1 VFPGGIFKRMI
12 QTDNNLAELVAK
24 AASDKKAG
32 DIVIMDLTGI
42 SPVTDYFV
50 VCSANSITQVQAIAD
65 NIEEQLREQ
74 GIRLLRR
81 EGYRDARWVLL
92 DYGNCV
98 AHIFVEEDRQFY
110 KLERLW
116 GDAKQ
121 VVYQG

>member
-1 VFPGGIFKRMI
+1 MN
-12 QTDNNLAELVAK
+12 QTDIKLAELVAQ
-24 AASDKKAG
+24 AASDKKAR

-50 VCSANSITQVQAIAD
+50 ICSANSTTQVQAIAD
-65 NIEEQLREQ
+65 NIEEQLAEQ
-74 GIRLLRR
+74 GIKSFRK
-81 EGYRDARWVLL
+81 EGYREARWVLI

-98 AHIFVEEDRQFY
+98 AHIFVEDDRQFY

-121 VVYQG
+121 VAYQG